1 MKVTLKLTMDGLL
14 RAMRTRADRLAEEI
28 EAGRMPPERARP
40 GGRRA
45 ATERPAAAEGNGHDR
60 GD

>member
-28 EAGRMPPERARP
+28 EAGRMPPEQARP
-40 GGRRA
+40 GRRA
-45 ATERPAAAEGNGHDR
+45 ATGRPAAAEGNGHDR

>member
-28 EAGRMPPERARP
+28 EAGRMLPERARP
-40 GGRRA
+40 GRGA
-45 ATERPAAAEGNGHDR
+45 ATGRPAAAEGNGHDR
-60 GD
+60 SG